1 MKRWGK
7 LHAIECRGGDRG
19 SKARDQVSAGIVEVD
34 VDGLS
39 LESVVAVARHG
50 ARLMISEEVRERILA
65 SRRHVEGIIGE
76 ERPVYGVTTGFGA
89 LATTHIPTPERRELQ
104 HSLLRSHAAG
114 MGPFVEPELV
124 RAMMVIRAHTLAMGF
139 SGVSVEL
146 VEALVAML
154 NEGVIPAVP
163 EHGSLGASGDLAP
176 LAHVGLCLTGEG
188 QVLEDGE
195 PVPAQRALERAG
207 LSRVCLQ
214 TKEGLALIN
223 GTDGMLGLLVLALE
237 DLRLLLETAEVTT
250 AMSVEALLGTDRVFR
265 EELHV
270 LRPHPGQ
277 LLSARNLHRLLQGSH
292 IVASHRDST
301 HLVQDAYSLRCAPQ
315 VYGAARDTMEFARS
329 IARRELAST
338 TDNPVVLPDGRV
350 ESTGNFHGE
359 PLAFALDFLAIAA
372 SEVGAMTERRIDRML
387 DPARS
392 QGLPPF
398 LSPRAGTNS
407 GFMVSHYAAASLAEE
422 NRRLAVPAS
431 VGSLPTSAMQED
443 HNSSGW
449 SAGRKL
455 RRVLENLAR
464 ILAVEALCAA
474 QAVEL
479 RAPLRPGP
487 ATSAVLARIRREI
500 PFMAEDRFVAPDLER
515 ARELVQSGELV
526 LAAGEAAS
534 PLE

>member
-1 MKRWGK
+1 MG
-7 LHAIECRGGDRG
+7 
-19 SKARDQVSAGIVEVD
+19 VSAVTTSVD
-34 VDGLS
+34 RLD

-50 ARLMISEEVRERILA
+50 TRVMVGEEARHRILT
-65 SRRHVEGIIGE
+65 SRGHVEAIIGE

-114 MGPFVEPELV
+114 MGPFVEPEVV
-124 RAMMVIRAHTLAMGF
+124 RAMMVIRANTLAMGF

-154 NEGVIPAVP
+154 NADIVPAIP

-188 QVLEDGE
+188 WVLEDRE
-195 PVPAQRALERAG
+195 IAPAQHALEKAG
-207 LSRVCLQ
+207 LSAVRLQ

-223 GTDGMLGLLVLALE
+223 GTDGMLGMLVLALE
-237 DLRLLLETAEVTT
+237 DFRLLLETADVTT
-250 AMSVEALLGTDRVFR
+250 AMSVEALLGTDRAFR
-265 EELHV
+265 EELHAV
-270 LRPHPGQ
+270 RPHPGQ
-277 LLSARNLHRLLQGSH
+277 LLSARNLHRLLQGSPM
-292 IVASHRDST
+292 VASHRDST

-315 VYGAARDTMEFARS
+315 VYGAARDTWGFARG
-329 IARRELAST
+329 IAERELAST

-372 SEVGAMTERRIDRML
+372 SEVGAITERRIDRML

-407 GFMVSHYAAASLAEE
+407 GFMIPHYTAASLAEE
-422 NRRLAVPAS
+422 NRRLSVPAS

-443 HNSSGW
+443 HNSLGW

-455 RRVLENLAR
+455 RHVLENVAR
-464 ILAVEALCAA
+464 ILAIEALCAA

-479 RAPLRPGP
+479 RAPQKPGP
-487 ATSAVLARIRREI
+487 ATSAFLRRIRREV
-500 PFMAEDRFVAPDLER
+500 PLRESDSFLAPDLKIAEK
-515 ARELVQSGELV
+515 LVRGGELV
-526 LAAGEAAS
+526 RVADEAAGA
-534 PLE
+534 LD

>member
-1 MKRWGK
+1 MRVG
-7 LHAIECRGGDRG
+7 
-19 SKARDQVSAGIVEVD
+19 
-34 VDGLS
+34 VDGGESLGVAETSVDRLS

-50 ARLMISEEVRERILA
+50 GRVRLGEEARERILA
-65 SRRHVEGIIGE
+65 SRHHVEGIIDE

-114 MGPFVEPELV
+114 MGAPVEPEVV
-124 RAMMVIRAHTLAMGF
+124 RAMVVIRAKTLAMGF
-139 SGVSVEL
+139 SGVSVAL
-146 VEALVAML
+146 VEALVALL
-154 NEGVIPAVP
+154 NAGVIPAVP

-188 QVLEDGE
+188 WVLEDGE
-195 PVPAQRALERAG
+195 TVPAQRALEKAS
-207 LSRVCLQ
+207 LSPMRLQ

-223 GTDGMLGLLVLALE
+223 GTDGMLGMLILALE
-237 DLRLLLETAEVTT
+237 DFRLLLETADVTT
-250 AMSVEALLGTDRVFR
+250 AMSVEALLGTDRIFR
-265 EELHV
+265 EELHAV
-270 LRPHPGQ
+270 RPHPGQ
-277 LLSARNLHRLLQGSH
+277 LSSARNLHKLLGGSPL
-292 IVASHRDST
+292 VASHRESA
-301 HLVQDAYSLRCAPQ
+301 HLVQDAYSLRCGPQ
-315 VYGAARDTMEFARS
+315 VYGAARDTREFAVR
-329 IARRELAST
+329 IAERELAST

-372 SEVGAMTERRIDRML
+372 SEVGAITERRIDRML

-407 GFMVSHYAAASLAEE
+407 GFMIPHYTAASLAEE
-422 NRRLAVPAS
+422 NRRLAAPAS

-443 HNSSGW
+443 HNSLGW

-455 RRVLENLAR
+455 RRVLENLSR

-474 QAVEL
+474 QALEL
-479 RAPLRPGP
+479 RTPLKPGP
-487 ATSAVLARIRREI
+487 ATSAVLQRIRREI
-500 PFMAEDRFVAPDLER
+500 PPNERDSFMAPDLKSAED
-515 ARELVQSGELV
+515 LVRSGELV
-526 LAAGEAAS
+526 RAAGGAVGA
-534 PLE
+534 LE

>member
-1 MKRWGK
+1 MGV
-7 LHAIECRGGDRG
+7 AETSVDR
-19 SKARDQVSAGIVEVD
+19 
-34 VDGLS
+34 LS

-50 ARLMISEEVRERILA
+50 ARVSLGGEARDRIAA

-76 ERPVYGVTTGFGA
+76 ERLVYGVTTGFGA

-114 MGPFVEPELV
+114 MGPFVEPEVV
-124 RAMMVIRAHTLAMGF
+124 RAMMVIRANTLAMGF

-146 VEALVAML
+146 VEALVALL

-188 QVLEDGE
+188 WALEEGE
-195 PVPAQRALERAG
+195 PASAQRALERAG
-207 LSRVCLQ
+207 LSPVRLQ

-223 GTDGMLGLLVLALE
+223 GTDGMLGMLILALE
-237 DLRLLLETAEVTT
+237 DLRLLLETADVTT

-265 EELHV
+265 EELHAV
-270 LRPHPGQ
+270 RPHPGQ
-277 LLSARNLHRLLQGSH
+277 LLSARNLHRLLEGSP

-315 VYGAARDTMEFARS
+315 VYGAARDTREFARA
-329 IARRELAST
+329 IAERELLST
-338 TDNPVVLPDGRV
+338 TDNPVVLPDGSV

-372 SEVGAMTERRIDRML
+372 SEVGAITERRIDRML

-407 GFMVSHYAAASLAEE
+407 GFMISHYAAASLAEE

-443 HNSSGW
+443 HNSLGW

-455 RRVLENLAR
+455 RRVLENLTR

-479 RAPLRPGP
+479 RAPLRPGA
-487 ATSAVLARIRREI
+487 ATSAVLTRIRREV
-500 PFMAEDRFVAPDLER
+500 PFMEEDHFMAPDLKIAE
-515 ARELVQSGELV
+515 ELVRSGELV
-526 LAAGEAAS
+526 RAAS
-534 PLE
+534 ETAGALE

>member
-1 MKRWGK
+1 M
-7 LHAIECRGGDRG
+7 GD
-19 SKARDQVSAGIVEVD
+19 AGTSVD
-34 VDGLS
+34 RLS

-50 ARLMISEEVRERILA
+50 DRVTLGQEAKERILA

-104 HSLLRSHAAG
+104 HSLLRSHASG
-114 MGPFVEPELV
+114 MGPFVEPEGV
-124 RAMMVIRAHTLAMGF
+124 RAMMAIRAKTLAMGF
-139 SGVSVEL
+139 SGVTVEL

-154 NEGVIPAVP
+154 NEGVVPAVP

-176 LAHVGLCLTGEG
+176 LAHIGLCLTGEG
-188 QVLEDGE
+188 W
-195 PVPAQRALERAG
+195 ALESGETIPAKQALEKAG
-207 LSRVCLQ
+207 LSPVRLQ

-223 GTDGMLGLLVLALE
+223 GTDGMLGMLALALW
-237 DLRLLLETAEVTT
+237 DLRMLLRTADVTT
-250 AMSVEALLGTDRVFR
+250 AMSIEALLGTDRAFR
-265 EELHV
+265 EELHAV
-270 LRPHPGQ
+270 RPHQGQ
-277 LLSARNLHRLLQGSH
+277 LASAHNLYKLLDGSPM
-292 IVASHRDST
+292 VASHRDSL

-315 VYGAARDTMEFARS
+315 VYGAARDTWGFAHG
-329 IARRELAST
+329 IAERELAST
-338 TDNPVVLPDGRV
+338 TDNPIVLPDGRV

-372 SEVGAMTERRIDRML
+372 SEVGAITERRIDRML

-407 GFMVSHYAAASLAEE
+407 GYMIPHYTAASLAEE

-443 HNSSGW
+443 HNSLGW

-455 RRVLENLAR
+455 RRVLDNLTA

-474 QAVEL
+474 QALEL
-479 RAPLRPGP
+479 RAPLEPGP
-487 ATSAVLARIRREI
+487 ATGAALRRIRREV
-500 PFMAEDRFVAPDLER
+500 PFRETDAFLAPALR
-515 ARELVQSGELV
+515 SATELVRSGELALV
-526 LAAGEAAS
+526 AGETAGG
-534 PLE
+534 LE

>member
-1 MKRWGK
+1 VGDDG
-7 LHAIECRGGDRG
+7 IEDVRGESMGVAETSVDR
-19 SKARDQVSAGIVEVD
+19 
-34 VDGLS
+34 LS

-50 ARLMISEEVRERILA
+50 ARVTLGAEARERILA
-65 SRRHVEGIIGE
+65 SRRHIEGIIGE

-89 LATTHIPTPERRELQ
+89 LAITHIPTPERRELQ

-114 MGPFVEPELV
+114 MGPFVEPEVV
-124 RAMMVIRAHTLAMGF
+124 RAMMVIRANTLAMGF

-146 VEALVAML
+146 VEALVALL

-163 EHGSLGASGDLAP
+163 EHGSLGASGDLAS

-188 QVLEDGE
+188 WALEDGE
-195 PVPAQRALERAG
+195 TIPAQHALEKAG
-207 LSRVCLQ
+207 LSPVRLQ

-223 GTDGMLGLLVLALE
+223 GTDGMLGMLILALE
-237 DLRLLLETAEVTT
+237 DLRLLLETADVTT
-250 AMSVEALLGTDRVFR
+250 TMSIEALLGTDRVFR
-265 EELHV
+265 EELHAV
-270 LRPHPGQ
+270 RPHPGQ
-277 LLSARNLHRLLQGSH
+277 LSSARNLHKLLQRSPM
-292 IVASHRDST
+292 VASHRDST

-315 VYGAARDTMEFARS
+315 VYGAARDTRDFASR
-329 IARRELAST
+329 IAERELAST
-338 TDNPVVLPDGRV
+338 TDNPVVLADGRV

-372 SEVGAMTERRIDRML
+372 SEVGAITERRIDRML

-407 GFMVSHYAAASLAEE
+407 GFMISHYTAASLAEE

-443 HNSSGW
+443 HNSLGW

-455 RRVLENLAR
+455 RRVLENLAG

-474 QAVEL
+474 QALEL
-479 RAPLRPGP
+479 RDPLKPGP
-487 ATSAVLARIRREI
+487 ATSAVLRRIRRDV
-500 PFMAEDRFVAPDLER
+500 PFMEEDRFVTPDLES
-515 ARELVQSGELV
+515 ARELVQSGELTRV
-526 LAAGEAAS
+526 ASEAAGV
-534 PLE
+534 LE